1 MEHMQRISSLTVGV
15 LLWTSLLLAAPASG
29 DQSAVEPPEVEC
41 EGQTETGV
49 SGFFSGVEYAITYN
63 ESAQRVCAVAENTGK
78 RNDSFKYIVQI
89 DDKRL
94 VAMQGIELAPG
105 DEFTDNRTIT
115 DGLDATRDNHS
126 VRVSSHNGTFYFNF
140 TQEIDTMN
148 EQGVPTPHFEN
159 ITIKRNGTKSGQ
171 PRIVLEVENEGRR
184 TYVPEGEVRTLE
196 SDSRYLDDAPDGS
209 PGGRYSVRLSES
221 SNEVIV
227 GTARLYGGT
236 FNPGTKFDRVSF
248 VSYPNGTYEIW
259 EPEFEE
265 IPTAREI
272 EQREVYYENESA
284 RAKYT
289 GPDVDPI
296 SESASRAGAV
306 LVVFLVVVGFWYWRR

>member
-1 MEHMQRISSLTVGV
+1 MSRIFSLTAAAF
-15 LLWTSLLLAAPASG
+15 LCTSLFLSVP
-29 DQSAVEPPEVEC
+29 SATNQPITPSPDVEC
-41 EGQTETGV
+41 EGQTNTGV
-49 SGFFSGVEYAITYN
+49 SEFASRIDYTVTYN
-63 ESAQRVCAVAENTGK
+63 KTAQRVCMAAENTGGQ
-78 RNDSFKYIVQI
+78 RGSIKYVLQV
-89 DDKRL
+89 DNQRL
-94 VAMQGIELAPG
+94 VEKQGIVLDPG
-105 DEFTDNRTIT
+105 EEFRDSRTIS
-115 DGLDATRDNHS
+115 GGIDATRDNHT
-126 VRVSSHNGTFYFNF
+126 VVVSSYNGTFYFNF
-140 TQEIDTMN
+140 TQDINTMN

-159 ITIKRNGTKSGQ
+159 ITIKRNGTESGQ

-221 SNEVIV
+221 SDEVIV

-248 VSYPNGTYEIW
+248 VSYPNGTYDIW

-296 SESASRAGAV
+296 SERASRAGAV
-306 LVVFLVVVGFWYWRR
+306 LVVLLVVGGFWYWRR

>member
-1 MEHMQRISSLTVGV
+1 MQKASSLILSV
-15 LLWTSLLLAAPASG
+15 LLGMSLLLAAPATANQVAG
-29 DQSAVEPPEVEC
+29 EAPETEC
-41 EGQTETGV
+41 TGQTETGV
-49 SGFFSGVEYAITYN
+49 SNFFSRVEYAITYN
-63 ESAQRVCAVAENTGK
+63 ESTQRVCAVAKNTGDK
-78 RNDSFKYIVQI
+78 NGSFGYSILVDDDPFADSGSMK
-89 DDKRL
+89 
-94 VAMQGIELAPG
+94 LAPS
-105 DEFTDNRTIT
+105 DTLTDNRTIT

-126 VRVSSHNGTFYFNF
+126 VKVSSHNGTFYFNF

-159 ITIKRNGTKSGQ
+159 ITIKRNGTKSGR

-221 SNEVIV
+221 SDEVIV